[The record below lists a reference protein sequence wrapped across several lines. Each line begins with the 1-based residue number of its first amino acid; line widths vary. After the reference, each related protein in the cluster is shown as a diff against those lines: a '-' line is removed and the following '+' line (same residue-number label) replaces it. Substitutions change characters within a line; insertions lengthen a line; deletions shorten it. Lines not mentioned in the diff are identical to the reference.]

1 MQSYSKIT
9 IIGNM
14 TRDPELRQT
23 TSGISVVSFSLAVNE
38 KRKDGTEHV
47 DYVECVCYDKK
58 AELVSRY
65 VKKGDPLF
73 VEGRL
78 QSRKWT
84 DKQGQTRVQWE
95 VLVNEVV
102 FISAGRENSSQGA
115 HSGYGAPTNPTA
127 SVPSAYGGNSPAF
140 EEVPDDSTLPF

>member
-1 MQSYSKIT
+1 MASYSKIT
-9 IIGNM
+9 LIGNM

-23 TSGISVVSFSLAVNE
+23 TSGISVVSFTLAVNR
-38 KRKDGTEHV
+38 KDKDGTESV
-47 DYVECVCYDKK
+47 DYVEIVCYDKR
-58 AELVSRY
+58 AELVARY

-95 VLVNEVV
+95 VLAFEVV

-115 HSGYGAPTNPTA
+115 NTGYGVSSNPA
-127 SVPSAYGGNSPAF
+127 ANVPSAYGGKMPAF
-140 EEVPDDSTLPF
+140 EEVPDDGTLPF